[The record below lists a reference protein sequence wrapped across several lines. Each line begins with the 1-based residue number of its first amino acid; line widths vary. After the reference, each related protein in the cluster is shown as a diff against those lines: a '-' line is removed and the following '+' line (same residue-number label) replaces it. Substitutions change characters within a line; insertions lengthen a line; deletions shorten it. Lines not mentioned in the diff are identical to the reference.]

1 MNKVWKT
8 DEIEFIKSHARL
20 YSDEQLTIEL
30 NTRFNRSF
38 TKHSVRK
45 QRQRLNVKKVGH
57 RGYFRVQDSLDTEPA
72 V

>member
-8 DEIEFIKSHARL
+8 EEIEFIKSHARL

-30 NTRFNRSF
+30 NTRFNRNF

-57 RGYFRVQDSLDTEPA
+57 RGYFRVQDTINIDST